1 MVRNPTIFPPNIVL
15 GAMPQIEVTVNWGQN
30 TPWRD
35 PKHRLKED
43 LDHRKVFQIS
53 ICKGDRER
61 IVPIVKEMKKKGY
74 DKDEWGEYA
83 YLFIRPNK
91 EATIEQ
97 KRDWEKRIV
106 FSGTVNSDLGIAD
119 FVGLEYPNT
128 EVDMEK
134 LVDNNDGTGTYSATT
149 AGKISVSQLLSKMKG
164 PDGDRFWQCTAQN
177 WHGVWTGFFLG

>member
-1 MVRNPTIFPPNIVL
+1 
-15 GAMPQIEVTVNWGQN
+15 MPQIEVTVNWGQN

-128 EVDMEK
+128 EVDMEN